1 MERFHIFDSTG
12 CPPSGTS
19 LGKKTCAD
27 RRLNWISWK
36 AVGPASNGIIIIMY
50 DNVCI
55 CRWTVGMSK
64 TPHWLKWNKMGIFL
78 KHSHFSYSR
87 LMAILN
93 VYIYMYI
100 YSILQYIIL
109 RIHISAISCYL
120 STWIIT
126 ATMTTMPSRCPQTS
140 SVSILPGDPGAV
152 TARWTRD
159 FLHQMLKP
167 GS

>member
-100 YSILQYIIL
+100 YIVYYSILYYVYTYLLSVAIL
-109 RIHISAISCYL
+109 AHES
-120 STWIIT
+120 
-126 ATMTTMPSRCPQTS
+126 SRPPWQQC
-140 SVSILPGDPGAV
+140 LPGVP
-152 TARWTRD
+152 RR
-159 FLHQMLKP
+159 HQFQYCQGTLEQ
-167 GS
+167 